1 MGRAFEYRKARKFK
15 RWGNM
20 ARTFTRLGKEITMA
34 AKAGGAD
41 PSGNSKLRLLIQNA
55 HSENMPKEN
64 VERAIKRAFEKD
76 TSDYKEMVYEGR
88 GPYGIAIII
97 EAATDN
103 NQRTVANVRS
113 YFNKLGGTLGTSGML
128 DFFFEHKSIF
138 MIARTPELNLEDF
151 ELAMM
156 DFDAEIDA
164 DEEEVEIMA
173 DFQAFG
179 PVQKYLEDNNY
190 EIKSF
195 KFDRIPKEMKTLSD
209 EERAEVEVLLD
220 KINEDEDVTN
230 VYHNMTEP
238 DDESEGDN

>member
-20 ARTFTRLGKEITMA
+20 SRTFTRLGKEITMA

-41 PSGNSKLRLLIQNA
+41 PAGNSKLRLLIQTA

-76 TSDYKEMVYEGR
+76 TSDYKAIVYEGR
-88 GPYGIAIII
+88 GPHGIAILI

-103 NQRTVANVRS
+103 NQRTVANIRS
-113 YFNKLGGTLGTSGML
+113 YFNKFGGTLGTSGML
-128 DFFFEHKSIF
+128 DFLFDHKCIF
-138 MIARTPELNLEDF
+138 IVARKPDMAIDEF
-151 ELAMM
+151 ELSMM

-164 DEEEVEIMA
+164 DEEEIIVMG

-179 PVQKYLEDNNY
+179 PIQKFLEDNQF

-195 KFDRIPKEMKTLSD
+195 KFDRIPKEMKTLNE
-209 EERAEVEVLLD
+209 EERHAVEMLLD

-230 VYHNMTEP
+230 VYHNMVEP
-238 DDESEGDN
+238 EDAEEK